1 MSSISSSC
9 SCSVWRVLLLAES
22 NNTPVIIEFSSPT
35 TYPLYIDE
43 KKLNSKTKKVDK
55 YPIQIKRIDNQPVL
69 ENAMSAVART
79 EQLECGGTVLLAIEY
94 AGKTYLPEDG
104 IYYWF
109 PPLSFSSKEKT
120 LQKKPIDGLIQIQLQ
135 NTTEI
140 DSIYASPLHSIP
152 FMDLTGAFRYEYI
165 AISYT
170 KKTRETQT
178 ACNIIKTKMHIT
190 LIEIDDRFTEML
202 DNATGIRYSIERT
215 FVFRQIQVNKT
226 RKNNIKHSI

>member
-1 MSSISSSC
+1 MSSPVYKIPLFSETNQEVVFVFDIPPC
-9 SCSVWRVLLLAES
+9 SCSPLNDDGDDDDEFTVR
-22 NNTPVIIEFSSPT
+22 IIKINDFVVPE
-35 TYPLYIDE
+35 
-43 KKLNSKTKKVDK
+43 NSQNKV
-55 YPIQIKRIDNQPVL
+55 
-69 ENAMSAVART
+69 AVAKTRRIELYDT
-79 EQLECGGTVLLAIEY
+79 FTFASVLKSIKYKDQL
-94 AGKTYLPEDG
+94 YLPEDG

-120 LQKKPIDGLIQIQLQ
+120 RQKKPIDGLIQIQLQ

-226 RKNNIKHSI
+226 SKNNIKHSI